1 MEQLKEFRDRMI
13 RELSKIY
20 PENECYNMVNMLFS
34 SVAGIERN
42 DISLNPDRLVEEA
55 IRNALLGKLDELM
68 DYKPIQYV
76 IGKTFFY
83 DFELEVNPS
92 VLIPRPET
100 EELVK
105 WAADDFKTFPEMKV
119 LDIGT
124 GSGCII
130 LALGR
135 LLDRPALTGI
145 DISGEAMTTAS
156 RNALENGIRVD
167 FRMIDILNEGEWDRL
182 GNYDIIIS
190 NPPYITES
198 EKSRMRQNV
207 LGFEPPVA
215 LFVPDN
221 DPLLF
226 YRAIAGFARLKLS
239 GNGKVYV
246 EINENF
252 GEETVGI
259 LKNEGFT
266 DVTLKKDI
274 QGKNRMVRCGFNH

>member
-1 MEQLKEFRDRMI
+1 MI
-13 RELSKIY
+13 RELSVIY
-20 PENECYNMVNMLFS
+20 PEKECYHMVNMLFS

-42 DISLNPDRLVEEA
+42 DISLYPDRLVEEET
-55 IRNALLGKLDELM
+55 RDELLDKLHELM
-68 DYKPIQYV
+68 DHKPIQYV
-76 IGKTFFY
+76 TGRAFFY
-83 DFELEVNPS
+83 DFELEVNSS

-105 WAADDFKTFPEMKV
+105 WAADDFKDHPAIKV

-135 LLDRPALTGI
+135 LLIQPELTGI
-145 DISGEAMTTAS
+145 DSSGDSLQTAS
-156 RNALENGIRVD
+156 RNALKNGVLVD
-167 FRMIDILNEGEWDRL
+167 FRKIDILNEGEWQGL

-190 NPPYITES
+190 NPPYIRES
-198 EKSRMRQNV
+198 EKKQMRPNV
-207 LGFEPPVA
+207 LEYEPAAA

-226 YRAIAGFARLKLS
+226 YRAIAGFSKGKLS
-239 GNGKVYV
+239 VNGKLYL

-252 GEETVGI
+252 GEETVSL
-259 LKNEGFT
+259 LKGEGFT
-266 DVTLKKDI
+266 DVSLKKDM